1 MFLELNNWE
10 PLHLH
15 NMEEIRVKGRSDLVR
30 DPLTNAIINTNTNA
44 YEEYISRRQLKKEE
58 VQKINE
64 LESEVASIKDDLSEI
79 KLLLRKLV
87 KWTQTKFH

>member
-1 MFLELNNWE
+1 
-10 PLHLH
+10 
-15 NMEEIRVKGRSDLVR
+15 MEEIRVKGRSDLVR

-87 KWTQTKFH
+87 K

>member
-1 MFLELNNWE
+1 
-10 PLHLH
+10 
-15 NMEEIRVKGRSDLVR
+15 MEEIRVKGRSDLIR

-87 KWTQTKFH
+87 K